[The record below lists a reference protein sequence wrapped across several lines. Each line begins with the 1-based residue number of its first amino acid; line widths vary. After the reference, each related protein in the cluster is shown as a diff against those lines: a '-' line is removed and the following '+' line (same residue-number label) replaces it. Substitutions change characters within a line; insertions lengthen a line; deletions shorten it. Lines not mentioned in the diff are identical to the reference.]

1 MTDTGLTNRLRQHSH
16 RAGIMVGLSMALA
29 IAIFL
34 GGFVWIYAQVDPYL
48 RDFTGVAATQTAQPT
63 PRPTQAAPAVDATE
77 APADQGGGGSAETP
91 APESTSTPQPQP
103 TGTPNA
109 FKPDYQS
116 NSNVQI
122 NFRAGPS
129 TDTEV
134 LLVLTPAQPLQYL
147 NEDQPSDNPEVD
159 GPRWMK
165 FRTEDGT
172 EGWIRSIDAEP
183 YQP

>member
-1 MTDTGLTNRLRQHSH
+1 
-16 RAGIMVGLSMALA
+16 
-29 IAIFL
+29 
-34 GGFVWIYAQVDPYL
+34 
-48 RDFTGVAATQTAQPT
+48 
-63 PRPTQAAPAVDATE
+63 VDATE

>member
-1 MTDTGLTNRLRQHSH
+1 
-16 RAGIMVGLSMALA
+16 MVGLSMALA

-48 RDFTGVAATQTAQPT
+48 RDFTGAAATQTAEPT
-63 PRPTQAAPAVDATE
+63 PRPTQAAPVAEGTE
-77 APADQGGGGSAETP
+77 QPADQGDSGGQEAAVAQP
-91 APESTSTPQPQP
+91 TSTPEPKP
-103 TGTPNA
+103 TATPDA

-116 NSNVQI
+116 NSSQPI

-147 NEDQPSDNPEVD
+147 NEDQASDDPTVD

-172 EGWIRSIDAEP
+172 VGWIRGIDAEP